1 MFHIDFDE
9 AKLAAIIKNAVA
21 EAMAVKLIPNEPT
34 IKERKI
40 LYSIKELSEFIGCS
54 TVTAQKLKNEGR
66 IPYRQVGRKVMFDS
80 VEVLNAMDSGKKK
93 NRR

>member
-9 AKLAAIIKNAVA
+9 AKLAAIVKNAVA
-21 EAMAVKLIPNEPT
+21 EAMAVMLIQNEPQPQ
-34 IKERKI
+34 ERKI
-40 LYSIKELSEFIGCS
+40 LYSIKELSDFIGCS

-80 VEVLNAMDSGKKK
+80 VEVLSAMDSGKKK
-93 NRR
+93 HRR